1 MDRVIAF
8 RFLNFPILLL
18 PWPSCILTRWP
29 QFEFWL
35 TFTFLLLAWLFN
47 CSLHAGLFDD
57 PSSPGFSSRRVTL
70 STGRLIPEQL
80 A

>member
-18 PWPSCILTRWP
+18 PWPSRILTRWP

-47 CSLHAGLFDD
+47 RSLHARSF
-57 PSSPGFSSRRVTL
+57 
-70 STGRLIPEQL
+70 
-80 A
+80 

>member
-18 PWPSCILTRWP
+18 PWPSRILTRWP

-47 CSLHAGLFDD
+47 CSLHAGLLMILPALDFPHDVLPSALGGSS
-57 PSSPGFSSRRVTL
+57 PSS
-70 STGRLIPEQL
+70 
-80 A
+80 